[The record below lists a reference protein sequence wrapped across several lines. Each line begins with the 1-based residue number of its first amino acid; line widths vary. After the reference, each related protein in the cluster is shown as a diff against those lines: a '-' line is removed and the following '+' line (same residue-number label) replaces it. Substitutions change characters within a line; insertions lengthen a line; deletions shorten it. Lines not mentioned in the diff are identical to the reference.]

1 MTQRFRVHPETPQRR
16 LLRRAAEVV
25 HGGGVIVYPTDS
37 CYALGCRIGDKEALD
52 RIRMLRRLGPGH
64 NFTLVCRDLS
74 ELATYARVDNAAYRF
89 LRALTPGPYTFILQA
104 TREVPR
110 RLQHPRRRTIGI
122 RVPDHRIAQALL
134 EEVGE
139 PLLSVTCQLPDDGLP
154 MTDPEVIGE
163 RLRGRVDLVIDGGAC
178 GVEPTTVID
187 VVSGVPVVVRRGLG
201 VGGVE
206 PLGLAV
212 ADGGDGP

>member
-1 MTQRFRVHPETPQRR
+1 MTQLFRVHPETPQRR

-52 RIRMLRRLGPGH
+52 RIRMLRRLEPGH

-122 RVPDHRIAQALL
+122 RVPDHRITQALL

-139 PLLSVTCQLPDDGLP
+139 PLLSVTCQLPDDEFP
-154 MTDPEVIGE
+154 MTDPEVIRE

-187 VVSGVPVVVRRGLG
+187 LVSGVPVVVRRGLG
-201 VGGVE
+201 VDEVE

-212 ADGGDGP
+212 ADGVDGP